1 MSYFKARAS
10 VRHMDGPSRSR
21 GIGRPPSFSEGAIS
35 LPRVESSQ
43 KPLMLHV
50 GSLNSDVWS
59 VGSSTTTGLELDPPP
74 AATAEPGPEPLTL
87 SQPAPAPPP
96 RPFYIDTAHR
106 WSIRF
111 TLHLSLIAI
120 FETVFFWNVVAQ
132 SEDDALTSLIGSY
145 TGGIVSSLSN
155 LTAADRNATAAAL
168 NALINIAAINAQG
181 AAAAAGR
188 NDYNAA
194 LLARSWTY
202 FGATL
207 GLCALLSVL
216 ARVRQ
221 LPIQWRHVALENVAL
236 VTLLGIYEWMFFH
249 TVVFRYRAVSMEELD
264 RNIVNQIAGA
274 LMS

>member
-1 MSYFKARAS
+1 M
-10 VRHMDGPSRSR
+10 
-21 GIGRPPSFSEGAIS
+21 
-35 LPRVESSQ
+35 
-43 KPLMLHV
+43 
-50 GSLNSDVWS
+50 
-59 VGSSTTTGLELDPPP
+59 GLELDPPP
-74 AATAEPGPEPLTL
+74 AATTEPEPLPL
-87 SQPAPAPPP
+87 SQPAPLQ
-96 RPFYIDTAHR
+96 RPFYLDTAHR

-145 TGGIVSSLSN
+145 TGGIVTGLSN
-155 LTAADRNATAAAL
+155 LTAADRNAAAAAL
-168 NALINIAAINAQG
+168 NALINIAAVNAQG
-181 AAAAAGR
+181 AAAAADR
-188 NDYNAA
+188 NDYNTA

-207 GLCALLSVL
+207 GLCALLSAL
-216 ARVRQ
+216 AKARR
-221 LPIQWRHVALENVAL
+221 LPIQWRHVLLENVAL

>member
-1 MSYFKARAS
+1 
-10 VRHMDGPSRSR
+10 
-21 GIGRPPSFSEGAIS
+21 
-35 LPRVESSQ
+35 
-43 KPLMLHV
+43 MLHV
-50 GSLNSDVWS
+50 GSINSDLWS
-59 VGSSTTTGLELDPPP
+59 ASGSTTTGLELDTPPSP
-74 AATAEPGPEPLTL
+74 P
-87 SQPAPAPPP
+87 QPPQQQPQQQLALPNP
-96 RPFYIDTAHR
+96 RPFYLDTAHR

-155 LTAADRNATAAAL
+155 LTAADRNATAIIF
-168 NALINIAAINAQG
+168 NALINAANVNAQG
-181 AAAAAGR
+181 LAAATER
-188 NDYNAA
+188 NDYNTA

-207 GLCALLSVL
+207 GLCALLSAL
-216 ARVRQ
+216 AKIRK
-221 LPIQWRHVALENVAL
+221 LPIQWRHVVLENVAL

-249 TVVFRYRAVSMEELD
+249 TVVFRYRAVSIEELD
-264 RNIVNQIAGA
+264 RNIVNEIAGA